1 MSSPKHFSWNSD
13 ARRLEPSR
21 AGWTKRT
28 AGQQPADALKKF
40 SAGGGSRAVSRE
52 VRRCNRL
59 TAGAVIEGKYQ
70 QTLRATGNWKRGES
84 GGEKAGTAV
93 SLRLAS
99 LCAVKGTALPIGY
112 TSDSAC
118 PKTHFMP
125 VVSHFHKDISWECER
140 SVRLPPQ
147 SVFYGTAVIFLC
159 DSGDSHLKKLK
170 NGVY

>member
-1 MSSPKHFSWNSD
+1 MKRIVGNVCLEQLCEAVAADPASLHYAVTRRAKAGLSRHSPQD
-13 ARRLEPSR
+13 D
-21 AGWTKRT
+21 GGTKRT

-70 QTLRATGNWKRGES
+70 QKLRATGNWKRGES

-99 LCAVKGTALPIGY
+99 LCAVKSVALPIGY

-118 PKTHFMP
+118 
-125 VVSHFHKDISWECER
+125 
-140 SVRLPPQ
+140 Q
-147 SVFYGTAVIFLC
+147 
-159 DSGDSHLKKLK
+159 
-170 NGVY
+170 

>member
-1 MSSPKHFSWNSD
+1 MRGGWS
-13 ARRLEPSR
+13 LR
-21 AGWTKRT
+21 ALTWTERT

-40 SAGGGSRAVSRE
+40 SAGEGSRAVSRE

-99 LCAVKGTALPIGY
+99 LRA
-112 TSDSAC
+112 
-118 PKTHFMP
+118 
-125 VVSHFHKDISWECER
+125 
-140 SVRLPPQ
+140 
-147 SVFYGTAVIFLC
+147 
-159 DSGDSHLKKLK
+159 
-170 NGVY
+170 